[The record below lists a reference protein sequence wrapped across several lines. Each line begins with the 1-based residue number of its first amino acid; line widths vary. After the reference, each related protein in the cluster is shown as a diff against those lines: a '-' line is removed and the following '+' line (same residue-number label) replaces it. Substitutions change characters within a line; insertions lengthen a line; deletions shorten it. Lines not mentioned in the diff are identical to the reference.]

1 MSPRPS
7 FDPGFS
13 TEALTELYSPESV
26 VAAFLRFEE
35 TLALALADAGIA
47 PQGEADAVAAACRSG
62 VADPEAVLAS
72 TWDEGTP
79 VIALRESVTS
89 GLAEGSA
96 RWFHFGA
103 TTQDTID
110 TAQMIQA
117 RAALAMLEDQLVVIA
132 RRLRELT
139 VEYRD
144 QPQMGR
150 TFLQDARPTTF
161 GFRTATWLNAVVTHI
176 GDVRRVGDD
185 LLFQLGGPVG
195 TLSLYGDA
203 AADVLAAM
211 GERLGLAPPDI
222 SWHTD
227 RSRVMELAQTV
238 QRIAATMA
246 KVGSDVALLASSAI
260 AEIRVR
266 SGGSSSMPEKRN
278 PLDSLRAVAASRAC
292 AGAVGMLAIGS
303 GHELDRGTGGWH
315 IEWLALPLV
324 FQTAGAAAEAISACL
339 DSLDVDRSA
348 MSAHTGPDGPDEN
361 PIHIDRVLAACDR
374 ILA

>member
-1 MSPRPS
+1 MNHPS
-7 FDPGFS
+7 LFPGFS

-26 VAAFLRFEE
+26 VAAMLRFEE
-35 TLALALADAGIA
+35 ALALALADAGLA
-47 PQGEADAVAAACRSG
+47 PQDEADAVAAACRSG
-62 VADPEAVLAS
+62 VPDPETVLAS

-79 VIALRESVTS
+79 LIALRESVTS
-89 GLAEGSA
+89 GLTEGSA

-110 TAQMIQA
+110 TAQVIQA
-117 RAALAMLEDQLVVIA
+117 RAALALLDDQLVIIA

-150 TFLQDARPTTF
+150 TFLQNARPTTF
-161 GFRTATWLNAVVTHI
+161 GFRTATWLNAVVNHI
-176 GDVRRVGDD
+176 RDLRRVGND
-185 LLFQLGGPVG
+185 LHFQLGGPVG
-195 TLSLYGDA
+195 TLGVYGDS
-203 AADVLAAM
+203 AADVLGAM
-211 GERLGLAPPDI
+211 AERLGLAVPDI

-227 RSRVMELAQTV
+227 RSRMVELAQTV
-238 QRIAATMA
+238 QRTANTMA
-246 KVGSDVALLASSAI
+246 KIGSDLALLASSAI

-292 AGAVGMLAIGS
+292 TGAVGMLTSGS

-324 FQTAGAAAEAISACL
+324 FQTGGAAAEAIGTCL
-339 DSLDVDRSA
+339 ESLDVDRPA
-348 MSAHTGPDGPDEN
+348 MSTHAGSSESAEN
-361 PIHIDRVLAACDR
+361 PIRIDRVLAACDR

>member
-35 TLALALADAGIA
+35 ALALALADAGLA
-47 PQGEADAVAAACRSG
+47 PQDEADAVAAACRSG
-62 VADPEAVLAS
+62 VADPESVLAS

-79 VIALRESVTS
+79 VMALRESVTS

-117 RAALAMLEDQLVVIA
+117 RAALALLEDQLVVIA
-132 RRLRELT
+132 RRLRDLT

-161 GFRTATWLNAVVTHI
+161 GFRTATWLNAVVGHI
-176 GDVRRVGDD
+176 GDVRRIGDE
-185 LLFQLGGPVG
+185 LSFQLGGSVG
-195 TLSLYGDA
+195 TLSIYGDS
-203 AADVLAAM
+203 AADLLVAV
-211 GERLGLAPPDI
+211 GKRLGLAPPDI

-227 RSRVMELAQTV
+227 RSQVIELAQTV

-246 KVGSDVALLASSAI
+246 KIGSDVALLASSTI

-278 PLDSLRAVAASRAC
+278 P
-292 AGAVGMLAIGS
+292 
-303 GHELDRGTGGWH
+303 
-315 IEWLALPLV
+315 
-324 FQTAGAAAEAISACL
+324 
-339 DSLDVDRSA
+339 
-348 MSAHTGPDGPDEN
+348 
-361 PIHIDRVLAACDR
+361 
-374 ILA
+374 